1 MVQPDWLYERLN
13 PLLDMLVSGGPAKA
27 NQEKRRPANL
37 PMQEYLSNEGNWLVL
52 KLVAETA
59 TLNPITSKNMFANW
73 ITIESIF
80 ERTSETVAG
89 YNSNGSK
96 L

>member
-1 MVQPDWLYERLN
+1 MVQLDWLYERLN

-27 NQEKRRPANL
+27 NQEKRCPGNL

-59 TLNPITSKNMFANW
+59 TLNPITSKKH
-73 ITIESIF
+73 
-80 ERTSETVAG
+80 VC
-89 YNSNGSK
+89 K
-96 L
+96 LDYHRKYF